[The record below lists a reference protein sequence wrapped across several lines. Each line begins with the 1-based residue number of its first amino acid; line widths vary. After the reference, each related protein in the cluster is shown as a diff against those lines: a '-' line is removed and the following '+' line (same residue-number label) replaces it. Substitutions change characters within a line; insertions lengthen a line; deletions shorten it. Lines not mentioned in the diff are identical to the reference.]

1 MVRRRSCAVSNHKA
15 TLLILR
21 DAAKTPLLRMRKKSL
36 DRDAMTPVSAETNS
50 TLDATK
56 APVYARADAPLEK
69 VALEIYVP
77 PAKPSL
83 VGLSCAEVAERLPR
97 RGPGAGQPPER
108 AARFSGAG

>member
-21 DAAKTPLLRMRKKSL
+21 DAAKTARRRMREKAL
-36 DRDAMTPVSAETNS
+36 GRYAMPPVSAETNS

-69 VALEIYVP
+69 IALEIYVP

-83 VGLSCAEVAERLPR
+83 VGLSRAEVAERLRAPSR
-97 RGPGAGQPPER
+97 GRGRGPMMR
-108 AARFSGAG
+108 